1 MSLFGQVKRHTPS
14 TKPRRSPLP
23 TTQWDTDKRYDN
35 HHGHGHGH
43 GHSHSHSHGL
53 ASSPQIAG
61 YGRFFTIIYLPLPS
75 FFSSSSSTKSNNDS
89 LYNGNG
95 LSSSTHSSPSS
106 RSHSRSSSLSGGSG
120 GGGGR
125 RKYIKLYLPIP
136 TRLYSRLPKLN
147 SPIRI
152 LLFLVIALSL
162 GLFLLGFKKTRKG
175 GPTWSAPFVDPDTRV
190 ITLDESA
197 MIWEWEVLSGHY
209 PSVQHPPDH
218 IPLSP
223 SLHNPIVPASLLPSP
238 STPTPLVAYQNR
250 NSPAQPKINLIGS
263 GPDRNYLNVWD
274 TRENQPGFAPR
285 PAPGTILDLELVLEK
300 CDFGNNKYVRDC
312 LEFLRIGGG
321 LDSNGRVRRGN
332 YLSQYKQMYYEST
345 TPEKRNDW
353 TPRTTSLTTRSS
365 DLSRSPLTL
374 QSPYPV
380 SASFDSRSACDE
392 LHPRIFHMFW
402 AGAFTD
408 KPYMAVMSFL
418 FTQNLGLDKPL
429 DSTSDTVKG
438 TCRPQFWVWIN
449 PGPAAAVPNPSAKR
463 EMYETL
469 ATNPWSA
476 PFLHERFREVVKFKM
491 WNTTEQLDGIDEL
504 RDHWRDMQIFN
515 SGGNVYKQQQQQ
527 KEQAVAAVL
536 ATQTENGENDENDEL
551 SPKLG
556 ELLDEIK
563 VDEETTELPQTT
575 KSANSNKKK
584 DSVFEKVG
592 SSSESDYDRLSVIL
606 SDMARFVLTYRFGG
620 IYLDAD
626 TLFLR
631 DWEELWNYRGQF
643 AYRWS
648 WHQKYNTAVLKLHKK
663 SALATFLFK
672 TALENGLD
680 FHPMTVSRYLKDAGL
695 DKLLFRVPDALFD
708 PAWLNMERYQ
718 RERPPFPYFPEFSV
732 FFSNDKFDTAG
743 PQPLGFDGFF
753 RGAFS
758 YHFHNF
764 WWLPFDP
771 SRNWPDLGQR
781 FIKGEKALKDAA
793 KASTLQGQANII
805 SDNDNND
812 NENGDE
818 RETIGKSIIQGES
831 LVSSRE
837 DMDDEID
844 LSWSTVLKRTFEGY
858 LRAERPNAYG
868 EWLEWGE

>member
-1 MSLFGQVKRHTPS
+1 MSLFGQVKRHTPAA
-14 TKPRRSPLP
+14 KPRRSPLP
-23 TTQWDTDKRYDN
+23 TTAWDTDKKYD
-35 HHGHGHGH
+35 
-43 GHSHSHSHGL
+43 
-53 ASSPQIAG
+53 SSTSP
-61 YGRFFTIIYLPLPS
+61 
-75 FFSSSSSTKSNNDS
+75 SSSSSNTTSYGKYFTVIYIPSPRIPFARSSSSSSSSSKNDS
-89 LYNGNG
+89 LLNGNG
-95 LSSSTHSSPSS
+95 LSSP
-106 RSHSRSSSLSGGSG
+106 RSHSRHSSLSNPLHSHNHNQF
-120 GGGGR
+120 GR
-125 RKYIKLYLPIP
+125 SKYIKIYLPIP
-136 TRLYSRLPKLN
+136 PRLYARLPKPN
-147 SPIRI
+147 SPKKFVLFLFI
-152 LLFLVIALSL
+152 LLVT
-162 GLFLLGFKKTRKG
+162 GLFLLGFRKRRNG
-175 GPTWSAPFVDPDTRV
+175 RSTWSPPFVDPDTRV
-190 ITLDESA
+190 ITPEESA
-197 MIWEWEVLSGHY
+197 LIWEWEVLSGHY
-209 PSVQHPPDH
+209 PSIHHPPDNL
-218 IPLSP
+218 PLSP
-223 SLHNPIVPASLLPSP
+223 SLYNPVVPSSLLPSP
-238 STPTPLVAYQNR
+238 SSPTPLVAYQNR
-250 NSPAQPKINLIGS
+250 NSAQPKINLIGQ
-263 GPDRNYLNVWD
+263 GPERNYLNSWD

-285 PAPGTILDLELVLEK
+285 PAPGTILDLDLVLEK
-300 CDFGNNKYVRDC
+300 CDFGDNKYVRDC

-321 LDSNGRVRRGN
+321 LDNNRRVRRGN
-332 YLSQYKQMYYEST
+332 YLSQYKQLYYEST
-345 TPEKRNDW
+345 TPERRSEW
-353 TPRTTSLTTRSS
+353 TPRSTLLTARDPNFSKA
-365 DLSRSPLTL
+365 PLTL
-374 QSPYPV
+374 QNPYPV

-418 FTQNLGLDKPL
+418 YTQNLGLDTPL
-429 DSTSDTVKG
+429 DSTSDIVKG

-463 EMYETL
+463 EMYESL

-504 RDHWRDMQIFN
+504 KDHWRDMQIFN
-515 SGGNVYKQQQQQ
+515 SGGNVYKQ
-527 KEQAVAAVL
+527 KPEQPVKVV
-536 ATQTENGENDENDEL
+536 TEEP
-551 SPKLG
+551 PKLG
-556 ELLDEIK
+556 ELLDEVEAEI
-563 VDEETTELPQTT
+563 EAEAEAEAEATTTELPKTT
-575 KSANSNKKK
+575 KSSNKKK

-743 PQPLGFDGFF
+743 PQPLGFDAFF

-771 SRNWPDLGQR
+771 SRNWPDLGSR
-781 FIKGEKALKDAA
+781 FIKGEKASKEAA
-793 KASTLQGQANII
+793 KAKDSTVAGQAQLLGEKADMNAQNPDDI
-805 SDNDNND
+805 
-812 NENGDE
+812 GQ
-818 RETIGKSIIQGES
+818 TIVEGES
-831 LVSSRE
+831 LVSKRE

-868 EWLEWGE
+868 EWLEWGSGGSQIQSARGRMGFE